1 MQNAVP
7 TGAVQHRDVIRG
19 QLMITANAHEQRT
32 SSPAKAQKKT
42 FLDQCMWNKNFFYT
56 MICTIV
62 LF

>member
-1 MQNAVP
+1 MQNVVP

-42 FLDQCMWNKNFFYT
+42 FLDQCMWNKNFF
-56 MICTIV
+56 
-62 LF
+62 